1 MINALKVR
9 EPWKSPRCARNA
21 PKQFRAV
28 AAGARILVCM
38 SVVIAVAVIAA
49 GAALPAAAGPLFGS
63 QRDLTVQRIYGT
75 PSLSGNLV
83 DGIEWE
89 PDSQR
94 ISYFDSDASGEEIV
108 TLDVKSG
115 HRKVLVSSSVLA
127 AAMPPIMPSVIQTTG
142 LGRVEA
148 PRYLW
153 SPRGN
158 SLLLIGTVKLV
169 LLDLETMTVKPLA
182 DNPAAAPNAQTDGD
196 APATAEAAKIDDPKF
211 SPDGKWVSFVRGW
224 NLWIAN
230 AATGELRQLTRGG
243 SEAVRMGDLDWL
255 YPEELDCTT
264 AYWWSPDSSKIA
276 YYEMDERPVE
286 RYPIADMSSGAGS
299 VAYTRFPEAGTANP
313 SVRVGVVPVDGGE
326 TKWMDTGAET
336 DVYLPRVVWLPDS
349 QRVAIERLN
358 RPQNR
363 LDLLFCDVST
373 GSSQTILSDTDPYWI
388 NVADDLYFFADGKRF
403 LWSSERTGYR
413 HYYLYDISGKQIE
426 QLTSGNWQISGNGGF
441 GPGAASHP
449 AVDEAHGYIYF
460 MSNKDNVLGNQLFRL
475 SLADRSITQ
484 ITREAGVHDPIVA
497 PDDSAFVDTYSNAMA
512 PPRQDLY
519 RTDGSRAAVIDKNR
533 VAGLAQY
540 RLSPVEFLTV
550 GADDG
555 TKLNAQ
561 LIRPR
566 DFNPGKKYPVLIDVY
581 GGPQDQHV
589 RNDWGYSDFLWDEM
603 MAEKGYAI
611 FSLDNRG
618 SWGRGHLF
626 EIPIYHHFGK
636 VELEDQLA
644 GVKYLK
650 TLSWVDPS
658 RIGIWGWSY
667 GGTMTL
673 EALFKAPEIFK
684 AGAAVA
690 PVTDWRLYDTAYTE
704 RYMGRPQ
711 DNANGYYES
720 SPVNQAGDLEGKLFL
735 AQGTGDDNVHF
746 ANTAE
751 LLNRFIMLGRYPD
764 DLVII
769 PGRGHSMNDRAAR
782 IELFRQ
788 LTRFF
793 ENNL

>member
-1 MINALKVR
+1 MISRSKGFEAEKT
-9 EPWKSPRCARNA
+9 PRRAARA
-21 PKQFRAV
+21 PKRT
-28 AAGARILVCM
+28 
-38 SVVIAVAVIAA
+38 VIAA
-49 GAALPAAAGPLFGS
+49 MSAPRVAVLATLAAVLIAAATALPATAGPLFGAHENT
-63 QRDLTVQRIYGT
+63 LTVERIYGA
-75 PSLSGNLV
+75 PSLNGQLTE
-83 DGIEWE
+83 GIEWE
-89 PDSQR
+89 PDSRR
-94 ISYFDSDASGEEIV
+94 ISYFASDGSGEEIV
-108 TLDVKSG
+108 TQDVKSG
-115 HRKVLVSSSVLA
+115 RRNVLVNSNALS
-127 AAMPPIMPSVIQTTG
+127 AAMPPIIEPAIQSTG

-153 SPRGN
+153 SPLGN
-158 SLLLIGTVKLV
+158 ALLLIGTRKLV
-169 LLDLETMTVKPLA
+169 LLDLQTMTPKTLVEDTGSA
-182 DNPAAAPNAQTDGD
+182 GAQTGGD
-196 APATAEAAKIDDPKF
+196 AGAQQTLAEIDDPKF
-211 SPDGKWVSFVRGW
+211 SPNGKWVSFIRGW
-224 NLWIAN
+224 NLWIVDTTSGA
-230 AATGELRQLTRGG
+230 LRQLTSGG

-276 YYEMDERPVE
+276 YYKMDERAVE
-286 RYPIADMSSGAGS
+286 RYPIMEMSSGAGAI
-299 VAYTRFPEAGTANP
+299 AYTRFPEAGKANP
-313 SVRVGVVPVDGGE
+313 DVHVGVVPVEGGE
-326 TKWMDTGAET
+326 TTWMDTGEDS

-349 QRVAIERLN
+349 RRVAIERLN
-358 RPQNR
+358 RAQTR
-363 LDLLFCDVST
+363 LDLLFCDAST
-373 GSSQTILSDTDPYWI
+373 GGSATILSETDPYWI
-388 NVADDLYFFADGKRF
+388 NVADDLYFFANGKRF
-403 LWSSERTGYR
+403 LWSSERSGYR
-413 HYYLYDISGKQIE
+413 HYYLYDISGKLIE
-426 QLTSGNWQISGNGGF
+426 QLTSGDWQISGNGGF

-449 AVDEAHGYIYF
+449 AVDEGHGYIYF
-460 MSNKDNVLGNQLFRL
+460 VSNKDNVLGTQLFRL

-484 ITREAGVHDPIVA
+484 ITRQAGVHDPMIA
-497 PDDSAFVDTYSNAMA
+497 PDDTAFVDTYSNAMT

-519 RTDGSRAAVIDKNR
+519 RMNGTRAAVIDKNE
-533 VAGLAQY
+533 VADLGRYQ
-540 RLSPVEFLTV
+540 LSPVEFLTV
-550 GADDG
+550 SADDG
-555 TKLNAQ
+555 TKLNAE

-566 DFNPGKKYPVLIDVY
+566 DFDAKKKYPVLIDVY

-618 SWGRGHLF
+618 SWGRGHFF

-644 GVKYLK
+644 GVNYLK
-650 TLSWVDPS
+650 TLPWVDPA

-673 EALFKAPEIFK
+673 DALFNAPEVFK

-711 DNANGYYES
+711 DNPTGYYDS
-720 SPVNQAGDLEGKLFL
+720 SPINQAGNLAGKLFM
-735 AQGTGDDNVHF
+735 AHGTGDDNVHF

-751 LLNRFIMLGRYPD
+751 LLNRFIALGRYPD
-764 DLVII
+764 DLVIL
-769 PGRGHSMNDRAAR
+769 PGRGHSMSDRAAR

-788 LTRFF
+788 LTAFF